1 MHSKYDEHSEAW
13 KELFDDF
20 IHFEETG
27 FKPFE
32 KSVGGAEHYPSRGDY
47 WKEKIGLKDSFR
59 SLAKRVAMKACAMLP
74 DSTLMKYGY
83 ERRLDKVTNDKA
95 ENGKQAPKKA
105 RDSEDNDKTLAAVE
119 TNIE

>member
-1 MHSKYDEHSEAW
+1 
-13 KELFDDF
+13 
-20 IHFEETG
+20 
-27 FKPFE
+27 
-32 KSVGGAEHYPSRGDY
+32 
-47 WKEKIGLKDSFR
+47 
-59 SLAKRVAMKACAMLP
+59 MKACAMLS

-83 ERRLDKVTNDKA
+83 DRRLDKVTNDKA